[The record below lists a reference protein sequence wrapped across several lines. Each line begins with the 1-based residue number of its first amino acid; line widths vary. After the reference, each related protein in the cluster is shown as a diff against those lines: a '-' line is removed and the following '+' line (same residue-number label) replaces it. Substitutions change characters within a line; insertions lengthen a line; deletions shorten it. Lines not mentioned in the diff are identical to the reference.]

1 MIVKNIEIQGRPC
14 IVCLVYISIEIYSD
28 VSRVVLCVVLHQNF
42 PLAKWQYRAQLKQGP
57 AQTSSHFFILTSNS
71 NNSIFVFWKVFIF
84 SRNGIIFELYL
95 EYRTV
100 LASLTG
106 LDKTSFWWVQ
116 TSTKWVSMYLI
127 NNTLFLIF
135 VISSI
140 VWKWIMDMKI
150 FSVAGIWEL
159 DENMIGIF
167 HSGRDTTYG
176 RSDPP
181 EWSVMDSYFISVRFD
196 VKSNTII
203 YISLRLYLNIKIM
216 I

>member
-1 MIVKNIEIQGRPC
+1 MFG
-14 IVCLVYISIEIYSD
+14 IYKYWDLFRRLQSG
-28 VSRVVLCVVLHQNF
+28 VVLHQNF

-57 AQTSSHFFILTSNS
+57 AQTSSHFFILTLNS

-116 TSTKWVSMYLI
+116 TSSKWVSMYLI

-167 HSGRDTTYG
+167 HSGRDTTYTQWPSTVI
-176 RSDPP
+176 SDGQL
-181 EWSVMDSYFISVRFD
+181 FFFCLIR
-196 VKSNTII
+196 
-203 YISLRLYLNIKIM
+203 RKI
-216 I
+216 